1 MVLLLQPDLEARR
14 ARLVELLTLLS
25 FERRRVL
32 LASGKESDFF
42 VDCKQT
48 ILTAEG
54 HALVGELMF
63 AAVRATFPGAGGVAG
78 VELGGCPLASAVSLV
93 SHQRGHDLPA
103 FYIRKDAKDHG
114 TKKLVEGDK
123 SLRAGLEIVMLED
136 VVTTG
141 GSTLKAVEK
150 LRAAGAVVVGVVAL
164 VDRKEGGREAIEAA
178 GLTLVSLAT
187 RTDFIPD

>member
-1 MVLLLQPDLEARR
+1 MPFADRRGRLIALLIQ
-14 ARLVELLTLLS
+14 LS
-25 FERRRVL
+25 FERKKVL

-42 VDCKQT
+42 IDCKQT

-63 AAVRATFPGAGGVAG
+63 EAVRTTFPQAGGVAG
-78 VELGGCPLASAVSLV
+78 VELGGCPLASSVALV

-103 FYIRKDAKDHG
+103 FYVRKDAKDHG

-123 SLRAGLEIVMLED
+123 SLRPGLEIVMLED

-141 GSTLKAVEK
+141 GSTLKAVDK
-150 LRAAGAVVVGVVAL
+150 LRAAGATVTGVVAL

-187 RTDFIPD
+187 RSDFIAD